1 MYLGRVESANASS
14 KEEQALYVFKKVK
27 ENTLA
32 LQDAIVVWGDEEAI
46 TTRVKGHLD
55 AGADHVCIQTL
66 PSGELDLETLRR
78 LAPALLE
85 V

>member
-1 MYLGRVESANASS
+1 
-14 KEEQALYVFKKVK
+14 VK
-27 ENTLA
+27 A
-32 LQDAIVVWGDEEAI
+32 
-46 TTRVKGHLD
+46 HLD